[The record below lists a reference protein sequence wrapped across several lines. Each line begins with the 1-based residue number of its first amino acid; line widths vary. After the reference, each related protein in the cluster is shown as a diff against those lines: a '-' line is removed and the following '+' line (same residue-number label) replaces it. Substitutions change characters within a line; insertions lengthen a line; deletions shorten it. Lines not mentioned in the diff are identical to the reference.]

1 MDNTLCSQLSRTA
14 GEGTE
19 VLKSAWQS
27 LFAGGSVTGSALG
40 LSVSGCGGITAGDS
54 TLALSAFLKQER
66 LKLKTPYP
74 EPADHIGLILFRA
87 AVLASEMR
95 SAAVNTLLSQH
106 LMNWLPRYAQRLDT
120 HGHSPFYS
128 ALTAGADH
136 RAIIYKSIIFTVIRF
151 DYIARILYASFSGG
165 VFLSVV
171 LRISFCIHRRGI
183 ADFSACAGNL

>member
-1 MDNTLCSQLSRTA
+1 MSKTAHYAAAFNVLGICYLFPPDDDSNRAAMRLFTLPGFAQQWPCEVDNTLCSQLSRTA

-27 LFAGGSVTGSALG
+27 LFAGPGALPAPPWGSVYLDAEG
-40 LSVSGCGGITAGDS
+40 LLQGDS
-54 TLALSAFLKQER
+54 TLALSTFLKQER
-66 LKLKTPYP
+66 LKLNTPYP
-74 EPADHIGLILFRA
+74 EPADHIGLILFQA

-128 ALTAGADH
+128 ALTRLALA
-136 RAIIYKSIIFTVIRF
+136 TVQ
-151 DYIARILYASFSGG
+151 SF
-165 VFLSVV
+165 
-171 LRISFCIHRRGI
+171 IK
-183 ADFSACAGNL
+183 A

>member
-1 MDNTLCSQLSRTA
+1 MRLFTLPGFAQQWPCEVDNTLCSQLSRTA
-14 GEGTE
+14 AEGTE

-27 LFAGGSVTGSALG
+27 LFAGPGALPAPPWGSVYLDAEG
-40 LSVSGCGGITAGDS
+40 LLQGDS

-74 EPADHIGLILFRA
+74 EPADHIGLILFQA

-128 ALTAGADH
+128 ALTRLALT
-136 RAIIYKSIIFTVIRF
+136 TVQ
-151 DYIARILYASFSGG
+151 SF
-165 VFLSVV
+165 
-171 LRISFCIHRRGI
+171 IK
-183 ADFSACAGNL
+183 A